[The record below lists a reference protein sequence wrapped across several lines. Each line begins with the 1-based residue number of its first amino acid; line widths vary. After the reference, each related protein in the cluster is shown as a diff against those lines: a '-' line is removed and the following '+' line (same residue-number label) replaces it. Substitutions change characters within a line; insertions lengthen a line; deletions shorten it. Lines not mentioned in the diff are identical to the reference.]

1 MLHTQHLRKLRGEY
15 RKVLEEAINY
25 GLVNKTTS
33 FTKIKAGVY
42 KTEREKHKNLPSHYI
57 YTACE
62 DASERLDSFE
72 KLKRRGKSY
81 TDKPSVRKVTVHLD
95 DHLWKFSLDTISIST
110 KKGRVF
116 IFPIFPKIFWNKFQ

>member
-1 MLHTQHLRKLRGEY
+1 MKLRVEVGYKTYQKLKEVEEEY
-15 RKVLEEAINY
+15 KKILEDTIIY

-42 KTEREKHKNLPSHYI
+42 KTEREKHKDLPSHYI

-72 KLKRRGKSY
+72 KLKKEG
-81 TDKPSVRKVTVHLD
+81 
-95 DHLWKFSLDTISIST
+95 
-110 KKGRVF
+110 
-116 IFPIFPKIFWNKFQ
+116 